1 MAAEFDLVIEGGTVI
16 DGTKAPRFEADVG
29 VAGGRV
35 VALASAGRLAG
46 HAARQRIDAHGKM
59 VAPGFIDAHTHDDLA
74 VLRAPGMEFKVS
86 QGVTTVV
93 TGNCGISPAPLEAD
107 TPTPAPI
114 SLAVQGESRF
124 ASFAAYLDAMRRAPA
139 AVNVAP
145 LVGHTTLRARC
156 VADLGRAATAA
167 EVAAMQAHVRKA
179 LEAGAIGVST
189 GTYYPPAAAATTEE
203 IIEVCRPLSGDG
215 RRCCG
220 VFATHMRD
228 EHDAVLQS
236 LEETFR
242 IGRELGVPVVVSHHK
257 VTGAHNWGRS
267 TETLA
272 LIGAAMQCQ
281 CVALDC
287 YPYTAGSTM
296 LHNDPARLQGR
307 VLIAHSEPF
316 PQMAGRDLDDIV
328 REWGCDKMEAVR
340 RLQPASAIYF
350 MMDEADVQRILAFE
364 HTMVGSDG
372 IPLGERPHP
381 RLWGTFPRVL
391 GHYSRRLNLFP
402 LETAVWKMTGLTAAN
417 FGLADRGRIAEGAAA
432 DLVVFDAD
440 TVIDTATYEA
450 PQQAAAGIERVVVN
464 GTPVWAAGQGTGARP
479 GQVLT
484 RTETARAAR

>member
-1 MAAEFDLVIEGGTVI
+1 MSTAFDLVIEGGTVI
-16 DGTKAPRFEADVG
+16 DGTRAPRFDADLGLVG
-29 VAGGRV
+29 GLIAAVAAPGT
-35 VALASAGRLAG
+35 L
-46 HAARQRIDAHGKM
+46 AARPARARIAAQGRI

-74 VLRAPGMEFKVS
+74 VLALPGMDFKVS

-107 TPTPAPI
+107 TPAPPPI
-114 SLAVQGESRF
+114 SLAVQGAGGRF
-124 ASFAAYLDAMRRAPA
+124 ASFGAYLDALRRAPA

-145 LVGHTTLRARC
+145 LLGHTTLRARC
-156 VADLGRAATAA
+156 VADLGRSASEA
-167 EVAAMQAHVRKA
+167 EVAAMRAHVREA
-179 LEAGAIGVST
+179 LAAGAIGVST
-189 GTYYPPAAAATTEE
+189 GTFYPPAAAASAEE
-203 IIEVCRPLSGDG
+203 IVEVCRPLSGSG
-215 RRCCG
+215 G
-220 VFATHMRD
+220 VYATHMRD

-242 IGRELGVPVVVSHHK
+242 IGRELDVRVVVSHHK

-267 TETLA
+267 RETLA
-272 LIGAAMQCQ
+272 AITAAMQCQ

-296 LHNDPARLQGR
+296 LHDDPARLQGR
-307 VLIAHSEPF
+307 VLIAHSEPH
-316 PQMAGRDLDDIV
+316 PGMAGRDLDDIA
-328 REWGCDKMEAVR
+328 REWGCGKMEAVA

-364 HTMVGSDG
+364 PTMIGSDG

-402 LETAVWKMTGLTAAN
+402 LETAVWKMTGLTAGH
-417 FGLADRGRIAEGAAA
+417 FGLEGRGRIAEGACA
-432 DLVVFDAD
+432 DLVVFDAE
-440 TVIDTATYEA
+440 TVADTATYED
-450 PQQAAAGIERVVVN
+450 PQRAATGIESVIVN
-464 GTPVWAAGQGTGARP
+464 GVPVWAAGRGTGARP

-484 RTETARAAR
+484 RAAAPR